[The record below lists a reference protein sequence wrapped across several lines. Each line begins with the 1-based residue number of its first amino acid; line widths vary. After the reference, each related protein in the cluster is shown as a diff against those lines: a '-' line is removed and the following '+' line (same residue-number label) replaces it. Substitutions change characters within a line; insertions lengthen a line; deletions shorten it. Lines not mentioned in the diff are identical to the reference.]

1 MMLAL
6 DSENVTNE
14 NNKKF
19 SSEL

>member
-1 MMLAL
+1 MLAL